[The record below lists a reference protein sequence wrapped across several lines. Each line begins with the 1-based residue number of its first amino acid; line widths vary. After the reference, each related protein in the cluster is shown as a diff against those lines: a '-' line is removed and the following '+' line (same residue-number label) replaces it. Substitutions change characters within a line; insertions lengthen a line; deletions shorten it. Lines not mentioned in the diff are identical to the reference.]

1 MSTDSKLTF
10 FSRALL
16 AGIMIGIGDVVN
28 MMCENRVVGALL
40 FGLGLLC
47 ILHNGFYLYTG
58 KIGIVWIAP
67 DKKMEV
73 LNLMAGIVCNILG
86 VLLVVG
92 LYMLANTDFSEKITY
107 AANALSSQ
115 SALSCFLG
123 AIFCGM
129 LMTVATVSYR
139 RENAAAETVI
149 TLFCVMV
156 FILAGF
162 KHCIANAYMLLFA
175 DCSYVNYV
183 AMIAGNTVGS
193 LCYGYLFGRLR
204 ENG

>member
-1 MSTDSKLTF
+1 MNQKLTF
-10 FSRALL
+10 FSRAFL
-16 AGIMIGIGDVVN
+16 AGIMIGIGDVIN
-28 MMCENRVVGALL
+28 AMCENRVVGALL

-58 KIGIVWIAP
+58 KIGVVWTAP
-67 DKKMEV
+67 DKKKEI
-73 LNLMAGIVCNILG
+73 LNLLFGIIFNIVG
-86 VLLVVG
+86 VLLVVKA
-92 LYMLANTDFSEKITY
+92 YMI
-107 AANALSSQ
+107 ANADFAEKVTNTAQTLSSQ

-123 AIFCGM
+123 AIFCGI

-139 RENAAAETVI
+139 RENMVAETII

-162 KHCIANAYMLLFA
+162 KHCIANATMLLFT
-175 DCSYVNYV
+175 DCNYVNYV
-183 AMIAGNTVGS
+183 MMIAGNTLGS
-193 LCYGYLFGRLR
+193 LCYGYLFGRAR

>member
-1 MSTDSKLTF
+1 MNQKLTF
-10 FSRALL
+10 FSRAFL
-16 AGIMIGIGDVVN
+16 AGIMIGIGDVIN
-28 MMCENRVVGALL
+28 AMCENRIVGALL

-58 KIGIVWIAP
+58 KIGIIWTDP
-67 DKKMEV
+67 DTKKEI
-73 LNLMAGIVCNILG
+73 LNLFAGILCNILG
-86 VLLVVG
+86 VMLVVK
-92 LYMLANTDFSEKITY
+92 LYMLANVDFAEKITQT
-107 AANALSSQ
+107 ARTLSSQ
-115 SALSCFLG
+115 SVSNCFLS
-123 AIFCGM
+123 AIFCGV

-139 RENAAAETVI
+139 RENMVAETVI

-162 KHCIANAYMLLFA
+162 KHCVANASMLLFL
-175 DCSYVNYV
+175 DCSYVNYL

-193 LCYGYLFGRLR
+193 LCYGYLFGRAR

>member
-1 MSTDSKLTF
+1 MTNKNLTF
-10 FSRALL
+10 FSRAFL

-28 MMCENRVVGALL
+28 TMCENRVAGALL

-58 KIGIVWIAP
+58 KIGIIYRAQ
-67 DKKMEV
+67 DKRAES
-73 LNLMAGIVCNILG
+73 LHLLAGLICNILA
-86 VLLVVG
+86 VMLVVK
-92 LYMLANTDFSEKITY
+92 LYMTANADFAEKIVQT
-107 AANALSSQ
+107 AQNLSAQ
-115 SALSCFLG
+115 QTMSCFLG

-139 RENAAAETVI
+139 RENMMAETVI

-156 FILAGF
+156 FILSGF
-162 KHCIANAYMLLFA
+162 KHCIANAYMLLFSGC
-175 DCSYVNYV
+175 DYVNYL

-193 LCYGYLFGRLR
+193 LCYGWLYERSR
-204 ENG
+204 AAD

>member
-1 MSTDSKLTF
+1 MSGKLTF
-10 FSRALL
+10 FSRAFL

-28 MMCENRVVGALL
+28 TMCENRVAGALL

-47 ILHNGFYLYTG
+47 ILHNGYYLYTG

-67 DKKMEV
+67 DKKKEM
-73 LNLMAGIVCNILG
+73 LNLLVGIVCNILG
-86 VLLVVG
+86 VLFVVKV
-92 LYMLANTDFSEKITY
+92 YMLANGDFAEKVTQT
-107 AANALSSQ
+107 AQTLSAQ

-139 RENAAAETVI
+139 RENATAETVI

-175 DCSYVNYV
+175 GCSFVNYL

-193 LCYGYLFGRLR
+193 LFYGYLFGRAR

>member
-1 MSTDSKLTF
+1 MNQKLTF
-10 FSRALL
+10 FSRAFL
-16 AGIMIGIGDVVN
+16 AGIMIGIGDVIN
-28 MMCENRVVGALL
+28 AMCENRVVGALL

-67 DKKMEV
+67 DKKKEI
-73 LNLMAGIVCNILG
+73 LNLFVGIICNIIG
-86 VLLVVG
+86 VMLVVK
-92 LYMLANTDFSEKITY
+92 LYMIANTDFAEKMAKT
-107 AANALSSQ
+107 AQTLSSQ
-115 SALSCFLG
+115 SAASCFLG

-129 LMTVATVSYR
+129 LMTVATVSCR
-139 RENAAAETVI
+139 RENMVAETVI

-162 KHCIANAYMLLFA
+162 KHCIANASMLLFL
-175 DCSYVNYV
+175 DCNYVNYL

-193 LCYGYLFGRLR
+193 LCYGYLFGRAR

>member
-1 MSTDSKLTF
+1 MREKMTF
-10 FSRALL
+10 FCRAFL
-16 AGIMIGIGDVVN
+16 AGIMIGLGDVIN
-28 MMCENRVVGALL
+28 AMCENRVAGALL

-67 DKKMEV
+67 DKKKEI
-73 LNLMAGIVCNILG
+73 LNLLVGIICNILG
-86 VLLVVG
+86 VMLVVQI
-92 LYMLANTDFSEKITY
+92 YMIANSDFEEKIRQTVCT
-107 AANALSSQ
+107 LSEQ

-123 AIFCGM
+123 AIFCGV

-139 RENAAAETVI
+139 RENAVAETVI

-162 KHCIANAYMLLFA
+162 KHCIANATMLLYF
-175 DCSYVNYV
+175 DSNYVNYL
-183 AMIAGNTVGS
+183 AMIGGNTVGS
-193 LCYGYLFGRLR
+193 LCYGYLFQRAKGSKVK
-204 ENG
+204 